1 MPVKASF
8 SPPVSL
14 INKFT
19 FALRSFT
26 VACRWQRVALGV
38 NYGWACLAFTALILI
53 FMKATCDNMADAGWG
68 FKSPP
73 LPDRWL
79 WEQREAPVHTL
90 K

>member
-26 VACRWQRVALGV
+26 VACRWQRVALRGKLWIGV
-38 NYGWACLAFTALILI
+38 S
-53 FMKATCDNMADAGWG
+53 G
-68 FKSPP
+68 FHGSYSHFH
-73 LPDRWL
+73 
-79 WEQREAPVHTL
+79 EGHM
-90 K
+90 